1 MLCRLLFGCLIAAIF
16 SAFTS
21 PAHAQLTRPEFVH
34 VGTAEGLSQINVN
47 CIMQDSRG
55 FMWIGT
61 RNGLNR
67 FDGYQFLNFRY
78 DAADSSSLSNNM
90 INDIAEDRYGNI
102 WLATQGGLNMYERK
116 TGRFIRYMH
125 DDKLKGTIS
134 SNVLNRLAFDGPGH
148 IVIAMQNGGLDNFDI
163 SKHAFTHLYIA
174 QDGKPEYNFRTVY
187 TDRTGTIW
195 AGSGATGLYR
205 LDLKNHSFRNI
216 PLTGNA
222 HQAAGHNV
230 VCMHDD
236 PFGNLW
242 VGTQDDGLFR
252 LNVATNACRQF
263 QHQKND
269 PASLSGNTIYSINY
283 DGDGYLWV
291 GTENGGLCIMDPHT
305 GRFTTYQHDDIDNN
319 SINGNSVYGICRDHN
334 NNMWVG
340 SFGGGVNLWKDV
352 SGSFSLYRHNTS
364 ANSLSNNYV
373 LDFCELKDGNILIGT
388 DGGGMNKFNPATA
401 NFTSY
406 KQPQNNANG
415 ITGNYVLAVK
425 PDAAGKVWIGTWGD
439 GLSIFDP
446 KINNFQNFRK
456 GDGKPSSVAGNNIY
470 YILHT
475 TDGKTW
481 LSIFNNGIN
490 CYDPATKTF
499 TNYRSDPANR
509 NSLSSDRVY
518 AMFEDHE
525 HMLWLGTSDAGLE
538 KLDRKTMNFTR
549 YMHDEKKNSI
559 SNDGVTD
566 IYEDRKGRLWMATL
580 SGLDLFDRH
589 TQQFKVYNKSDGL
602 PSDII
607 YAIRED
613 NQGLLWISSNGG
625 LSSFDAD
632 KGEFHNYTIED
643 GLQGDEYKPHAAL
656 KDHSGKMYFGGINGF
671 NVFDPA
677 HVKKQQAF
685 APLVIT
691 GFQLF
696 NKDLTVARNNSDAS
710 PLKTNITDTRKLI
723 LSYRQSVFSF
733 EFAALDYGFTDR
745 KQYACLLEGFDKEW
759 NYAGSHTQAAYT
771 NLLPGT
777 YYVKLK
783 YRNSQGYWSPVAT
796 PLEIVIV
803 PPFWLTWWFIT
814 LAVLLFTGAIYGLFR
829 LRLHSIEAQKHRL
842 ETLVRERTELA
853 EKARMEA
860 ENANKAKSV
869 FLATM
874 SHEIRTP
881 MNGVM
886 GMAALLSG
894 TDLTPEQ
901 EEYTDTIRSSG
912 DALLGVINDI
922 LDFSKIESGNMELD
936 NQDFILS
943 ECVEGVL
950 ELFTE
955 RVSRLGLDLVYQVE
969 PSIPS
974 QIITDPMRLRQVLI
988 NLVGN
993 AVKFTSKGEIFINIT
1008 RQAAEGDDLVLQ
1020 FEVRDSGIGIP
1031 EDKLNKLF
1039 KPFSQVDSSTTRRY
1053 GGSGL
1058 GLAISEK
1065 LVKLMG
1071 GDITV
1076 KSIAGKG
1083 TTFTFTIQTKA
1094 GTISVPNYV
1103 QLNTKGLEGK
1113 VVLVVDDNE
1122 TNRTI
1127 LGNQLRQWKFV
1138 PLVAGSGSEALKLL
1152 AENDNISML
1161 LTDMHMPKMSGNTLA
1176 AKIKEQHPDMPMI
1189 LLSSVDSRKSPEHS
1203 NLFNVV
1209 LTKPVKH
1216 DVLLKHIVQQ
1226 LRKDDTAGEA
1236 KANNAHLLTGMAA
1249 DYPMSILVVE
1259 DNLINQRVIVHMLHK
1274 MGYEPDLSSNGIE
1287 ALERCAQKNY
1297 DLVLMDVQMPEMDGL
1312 EATRIIRKELAIQ
1325 PAIVAMTANA
1335 MAEDREECMK
1345 AGMDDYLSKPM
1356 KPNDVQEVIEKMW
1369 EKRR

>member
-1 MLCRLLFGCLIAAIF
+1 
-16 SAFTS
+16 
-21 PAHAQLTRPEFVH
+21 
-34 VGTAEGLSQINVN
+34 
-47 CIMQDSRG
+47 MQDSRG

-90 INDIAEDRYGNI
+90 INDIAEDNSGNI

-125 DDKLKGTIS
+125 DDKVKGSIS
-134 SNVLNRLAFDGPGH
+134 SNVLNRLAFNGAGH
-148 IVIAMQNGGLDNFDI
+148 ILIAMQNGGLDNFDI
-163 SKHAFTHLYIA
+163 AKKTFTHLYIA
-174 QDGKPEYNFRTVY
+174 PNGKPEYNFRTVY
-187 TDRTGTIW
+187 TDRSGTIW
-195 AGSGATGLYR
+195 AGSGETGLYK
-205 LDLKNHSFRNI
+205 LDLKKHTFRNI
-216 PLTGNA
+216 TLTDGLHHVN
-222 HQAAGHNV
+222 GRNV

-236 PFGNLW
+236 LFGNLW

-252 LNVATNACRQF
+252 LNIATDACRQF
-263 QHQKND
+263 KNQKND
-269 PASLSGNTIYSINY
+269 PSSLSGNTIYCVNY
-283 DGDGYLWV
+283 DANGYLWV

-305 GRFTTYQHDDIDNN
+305 GKFTNYQHDDIDDY
-319 SINGNSVYGICRDHN
+319 SITGNSVYGICRDRS

-340 SFGGGVNLWKDV
+340 TFGGGVNLWKSS
-352 SGSFSLYRHNTS
+352 SGSFGVYRHNLS

-373 LDFCELKDGNILIGT
+373 LDFCELQDGNILIGT
-388 DGGGMNKFNPATA
+388 DGGGMNKFNPATKS
-401 NFTSY
+401 FTCY
-406 KQPQNNANG
+406 KKPLNNSNG
-415 ITGNYVLAVK
+415 IAGNYVLAVR
-425 PDAAGKVWIGTWGD
+425 PDAQGKVWIGTWGD
-439 GLSIFDP
+439 GLSILDP
-446 KINNFQNFRK
+446 KTNVFRNFKAVDGAKK
-456 GDGKPSSVAGNNIY
+456 GIAGNNIY

-481 LSIFNNGIN
+481 LSVFNNGID
-490 CYDPATKTF
+490 CYDPKTSSF
-499 TNYRSDPANR
+499 TNYRSDPANPQ
-509 NSLSSDRVY
+509 SLSSDRIY

-525 HMLWLGTSDAGLE
+525 HMLWIGTSDAGLE
-538 KLDRKTMNFTR
+538 KLDRKTMTFTR
-549 YMHDEKKNSI
+549 YVHDEKKNSI
-559 SNDGVTD
+559 SNNGVTD
-566 IYEDRKGRLWMATL
+566 IFEDHKGRLWLATL
-580 SGLDLFDRH
+580 SGLDLFDRR
-589 TQQFKVYNKSDGL
+589 TQQFKVYNKDNGL
-602 PSDII
+602 SSDII

-613 NQGLLWISSNGG
+613 DQGLLWISSNGG
-625 LSSFDAD
+625 VSSFGAD
-632 KGEFHNYTIED
+632 KQIFHNYTIED

-656 KDHSGKMYFGGINGF
+656 KDRNGKIYFGGIAGF
-671 NVFDPA
+671 NVFDPVL
-677 HVKKQQAF
+677 VKKQNAS

-691 GFQLF
+691 DFQLF
-696 NKDLTVARNNSDAS
+696 NKEVSIAKNDSDPS
-710 PLKTNITDTRKLI
+710 PLKTNITDTRKLV
-723 LSYRQSVFSF
+723 LSYKQSVFSF
-733 EFAALDYGFTDR
+733 EFAALDYGSADR

-759 NYAGSHTQAAYT
+759 NYTGSHTQAAYT
-771 NLLPGT
+771 NLSPGT

-796 PLEIVIV
+796 PLEIIIV
-803 PPFWLTWWFIT
+803 PPFWLTWWFIA
-814 LAVLLFTGAIYGLFR
+814 LSVVLFTGAIYGLFR
-829 LRLHSIEAQKHRL
+829 LRLHTIEAQKHRL

-853 EKARMEA
+853 EKARIEA

-886 GMAALLSG
+886 GMAALLSS

-901 EEYTDTIRSSG
+901 EEYTETIRSSG
-912 DALLGVINDI
+912 DALLTVINDI

-936 NQDFILS
+936 NQDFNLR

-955 RVSRLGLDLVYQVE
+955 RVSRLGLDLVYQIE

-974 QIITDPMRLRQVLI
+974 QIITDPLRLRQVLI

-1008 RQAAEGDDLVLQ
+1008 RDTAEGNGLILR

-1031 EDKLNKLF
+1031 NDKLNKLF

-1071 GDITV
+1071 GDISV
-1076 KSIAGKG
+1076 KSTAGKG
-1083 TTFTFTIQTKA
+1083 ATFVFTIQTRA

-1103 QLNTKGLEGK
+1103 RLNTKGLENK

-1122 TNRTI
+1122 TNRNI
-1127 LGNQLRQWKFV
+1127 LGNQLRLWKFV
-1138 PLVAGSGSEALKLL
+1138 PLIAGSGSEALEIL
-1152 AENDNISML
+1152 AANNNVSML
-1161 LTDMHMPKMSGNTLA
+1161 LTDMHMPNMSGNTLA
-1176 AKIKEQHPDMPMI
+1176 AKVKEQLPEMPMI
-1189 LLSSVDSRKSPEHS
+1189 LLSSVDSRKSPENS

-1226 LRKDDTAGEA
+1226 LRRDDIQGEI
-1236 KANNAHLLTGMAA
+1236 KANNPHMLNGMAA
-1249 DYPMSILVVE
+1249 DYPMDILIVE
-1259 DNLINQRVIVHMLHK
+1259 DNQINQRVIVHMLHK
-1274 MGYEPDLSSNGIE
+1274 MGYEPDISNNGIE
-1287 ALERCAQKNY
+1287 ALEQCAHKNY
-1297 DLVLMDVQMPEMDGL
+1297 DLILMDVQMPEMDGL
-1312 EATRIIRKELAIQ
+1312 EATRIIRKELAVQ
-1325 PAIVAMTANA
+1325 PGIVAMTANA
-1335 MAEDREECMK
+1335 MAGDCEECLK

-1356 KPNDVQEVIEKMW
+1356 KPIDVQQIIEKIW
-1369 EKRR
+1369 TKRHPAV